1 MITDHLLF
9 KKRKEVKT
17 MREYQEPEAR
27 VLGDPATL
35 ILGNKSGAVEGNPHI
50 PAQGD
55 CELED

>member
-1 MITDHLLF
+1 
-9 KKRKEVKT
+9 
-17 MREYQEPEAR
+17 MREYQKPEAT

-35 ILGNKSGAVEGNPHI
+35 ILGNKRGAVEGNPQI